1 MNPIPY
7 LDLSRARMAIQAE
20 LFERWQKIADANAFI
35 LGPEVKQLEA
45 DFAAFLGATAVV
57 GVGNGTDALV
67 VALRA
72 LGLEPGDEV
81 LVPAFSFFAT
91 AEAVVYAGGTP
102 VFCDIDPATYNLDP
116 AELERRAMPRTRGVV
131 GVHLYGRPFD
141 ADAIAAF
148 CRARGL
154 FLVEDSAQAHGAKYK
169 GRRVGTL
176 GDLSAWSF
184 YPTKN
189 LGAFGDAGAV
199 SGMDGDLMR
208 KVFRVANHGQTS
220 RYHHVEIGT
229 NSRLDSLQAAVLNLR
244 LRTLDADNAKRRA
257 LAAIYHERLTGVGDL
272 RFPLDRPDDEPVF
285 HQMTIATARRDELQK
300 FLAERGVGSS
310 VHYPAPLH
318 RLPAVASFLP
328 EPPELPHAERA
339 ATEVLCLPMFAELGA
354 DEAAGAA
361 AAVAE
366 FFAAGARA

>member
-7 LDLSRARMAIQAE
+7 LDLSRARKAIEAE
-20 LFERWQKIADANAFI
+20 LFERWHQIADANAFI
-35 LGPEVKQLEA
+35 LGPEVKQLESA
-45 DFAAFLGATAVV
+45 FAAFLGAGAVV
-57 GVGNGTDALV
+57 GVANGTDARV

-91 AEAVVYAGGTP
+91 AEAVVLAGGRP
-102 VFCDIDPATYNLDP
+102 VFCDIEPATYNLDP
-116 AELERRAMPRTRGVV
+116 AELERRATPRTRGVI

-141 ADAIAAF
+141 ADPIAGF

-154 FLVEDSAQAHGAKYK
+154 FLLEDSAQAHGAKYR

-199 SGMDGDLMR
+199 SGMDVDLMQR
-208 KVFRVANHGQTS
+208 VFRVANHGQTS

-244 LRTLDADNAKRRA
+244 LRTLDADNAARRR
-257 LAAIYHERLTGVGDL
+257 LAAIYHEGLAGVGDL
-272 RFPLDRPDDEPVF
+272 RFPRDRPDDEPVF

-318 RLPAVASFLP
+318 RLPAVAALLP
-328 EPPELPHAERA
+328 APPSLPHAERA
-339 ATEVLCLPMFAELGA
+339 ATEVLCLPMFAELTES
-354 DEAAGAA
+354 EAAGAV
-361 AAVAE
+361 AAVRA
-366 FFAAGARA
+366 FYGA

>member
-1 MNPIPY
+1 MTQIPY
-7 LDLSRARMAIQAE
+7 LDLSRARHAIESE
-20 LFERWQKIADANAFI
+20 LYVRWRSIADANAFI
-35 LGPEVKQLEA
+35 LGPEVKQFEQA
-45 DFAAFLGATAVV
+45 FAAFLGATAVV

-67 VALRA
+67 IALRA
-72 LGLEPGDEV
+72 LGAGPGDEV

-91 AEAVVYAGGTP
+91 AEAVVLVGATP
-102 VFCDIDPATYNLDP
+102 VFCDIDPATFNLDP
-116 AELERRAMPRTRGVV
+116 AELERRATPRTRGVV

-141 ADAIAAF
+141 ADAIGAF

-154 FLVEDSAQAHGAKYK
+154 WLIEDSAQAHGAKYK

-189 LGAFGDAGAV
+189 LGAFGDAGGV
-199 SGMDGDLMR
+199 SGMDADLMR
-208 KVFRVANHGQTS
+208 KVFRLANHGQTS

-244 LRTLDADNAKRRA
+244 LARLEEDNARRRS
-257 LAAIYHERLTGVGDL
+257 LAAIYHEGLAGVGDL
-272 RFPLDRPDDEPVF
+272 RFPLDRPEDEPVF

-310 VHYPAPLH
+310 VHYPSPLH
-318 RLPAVASFLP
+318 RQPALAALLPA
-328 EPPELPHAERA
+328 PPELPHTERA
-339 ATEVLCLPMFAELGA
+339 AAQVLCLPMFAELEPA
-354 DEAAGAA
+354 EAAGAVD
-361 AAVAE
+361 AVRA
-366 FFAAGARA
+366 FYGA

>member
-7 LDLSRARMAIQAE
+7 LDLSRARKAIEAE
-20 LFERWQKIADANAFI
+20 LFERWHQIADANAFI
-35 LGPEVKQLEA
+35 LGPEVKQLESA
-45 DFAAFLGATAVV
+45 FAAFLGAGAVV
-57 GVGNGTDALV
+57 GVANGTDALV

-91 AEAVVYAGGTP
+91 AEAVVLAGGRP
-102 VFCDIDPATYNLDP
+102 VFCDIEPATYNLDP
-116 AELERRAMPRTRGVV
+116 AELERRATPRTRGVI

-141 ADAIAAF
+141 ADPIAGF

-154 FLVEDSAQAHGAKYK
+154 FLLEDSAQAHGAKYR

-176 GDLSAWSF
+176 GDLSAWSV

-199 SGMDGDLMR
+199 SGMDVDLMQR
-208 KVFRVANHGQTS
+208 VFRVANHGQTS

-244 LRTLDADNAKRRA
+244 LRTLDADNAARRR
-257 LAAIYHERLTGVGDL
+257 LAAIYHEGLAGVGDL
-272 RFPLDRPDDEPVF
+272 RFPRDRPDDEPVF

-318 RLPAVASFLP
+318 RLPAVAALLP
-328 EPPELPHAERA
+328 APPSLPHAERA
-339 ATEVLCLPMFAELGA
+339 ATEVLCLPMFAELTES
-354 DEAAGAA
+354 EAAGAV
-361 AAVAE
+361 AAVRA
-366 FFAAGARA
+366 FYGA